1 MKFRFSLFE
10 NLVVY
15 FENRVMALARKGVG
29 EERLLSM
36 MEARERKKE
45 RDKLPDFVP
54 FVLIGDE
61 LIDQVKKTCLK

>member
-15 FENRVMALARKGVG
+15 FENRVMARARKGVR

-36 MEARERKKE
+36 MEERERKKE
-45 RDKLPDFVP
+45 IYKLPDFVP
-54 FVLIGDE
+54 LY
-61 LIDQVKKTCLK
+61 